1 MSDSLYSRITK
12 QKLADVFSRTIYT
25 VDGLWFLAVEN
36 KYGHEA
42 AVELDIEVWEKMGPI
57 QARRT
62 VNNFVPKDDNPIRT
76 LVRALLADSVL
87 RITQP
92 EVTIVSNNKA
102 ILRCTDCPPQRA
114 RVRDGKGEFN
124 CRPVDLAFFKSYAEA
139 IAPEIKV
146 TCLVS
151 PPDEHPPEYWC
162 EWQFEI

>member
-1 MSDSLYSRITK
+1 MAETPYSHVTRE
-12 QKLADVFSRTIYT
+12 KLADVFSRSILA

-42 AVELDIEVWEKMGPI
+42 ALELDIEVWEKMGPI

-62 VNNFVPKDDNPIRT
+62 VNNFAPKDDNPIRT

-87 RITQP
+87 CIFRP
-92 EVTIVSNNKA
+92 EVTIVTNNKA
-102 ILRCTDCPPQRA
+102 VLRCTDCPPQRA
-114 RVRDGKGEFN
+114 RIRAGKGEFN

-139 IAPEIKV
+139 IDQKIKV